1 MRFYWTSPAMSQI
14 YSELSR
20 LARGGLVEAVSA
32 RQGRRTTRRFR
43 ITARGTD
50 RLSDWLSES
59 APDFP
64 VLKHPVALRLLM
76 GHLMRPTDVIRI
88 LESYAAA
95 LADRRAE
102 LEAVRKSLGDD
113 EAMRF
118 PALVAEWGLAYY
130 DSEREIT
137 DRTRARLEE

>member
-1 MRFYWTSPAMSQI
+1 M
-14 YSELSR
+14 
-20 LARGGLVEAVSA
+20 
-32 RQGRRTTRRFR
+32 
-43 ITARGTD
+43 
-50 RLSDWLSES
+50 
-59 APDFP
+59 
-64 VLKHPVALRLLM
+64 LKHPVALRLLM